1 MVELGAGTGLGG
13 LCAAAVGAHVLLT
26 DVPSVVWG
34 MLQGNIERN
43 RIRDPCNV
51 QTCTDS
57 ESCRADTSAVK
68 TVSNK
73 GDARHASS
81 SEDATDMATTTAACI
96 HSDAT
101 PRAASVAAIDTSSTN
116 NVCDVGCVDAR
127 IHDVDSPAKPV
138 CSDDIDSLPWPT
150 SVGVGRG
157 SAAAVSLDWTR
168 PIVAEGGVDPRECD
182 VIIAAECVWL
192 AGGCH
197 ARRFHVCF
205 ARIILTHMLID

>member
-1 MVELGAGTGLGG
+1 M
-13 LCAAAVGAHVLLT
+13 LLT

-43 RIRDPCNV
+43 RSRDTSNV
-51 QTCTDS
+51 QTSAGS
-57 ESCRADTSAVK
+57 ESCGADTSAVE
-68 TVSNK
+68 TVSPK
-73 GDARHASS
+73 GDAMHASP
-81 SEDATDMATTTAACI
+81 SEVATDMATTTSACI

-101 PRAASVAAIDTSSTN
+101 HRAASVAAIDTISTIHAS
-116 NVCDVGCVDAR
+116 DGGCVDAR
-127 IHDVDSPAKPV
+127 FHNDDSPAKPA
-138 CSDDIDSLPWPT
+138 CSDDIDSSPWPT
-150 SVGVGRG
+150 SVAVGGG

-197 ARRFHVCF
+197 ARQFYVCF
-205 ARIILTHMLID
+205 TRIILAHMLID